1 VEPCAV
7 APPAEEL
14 WPEDSDP
21 GVPPEEEAPLGSELE
36 AEAPLELEVCGADP
50 GDWLGEPLLV
60 LCVLPEP
67 LDEDD
72 EEEDEEE
79 EEEDGEPDDDDEPLE
94 EGMPPEELLLLE
106 DVAQPAVTSRSPTP
120 TTAAVRRSCAA
131 WGLVIRCIAV
141 APSG

>member
-1 VEPCAV
+1 V

-36 AEAPLELEVCGADP
+36 AEAPLELEVCGAEP

-72 EEEDEEE
+72 EEEEEE
-79 EEEDGEPDDDDEPLE
+79 EGDDDPDDDEEPLE
-94 EGMPPEELLLLE
+94 EGIPPDELLLD

-120 TTAAVRRSCAA
+120 TTAAVRCNCAA
-131 WGLVIRCIAV
+131 RRLVIRCIAV